1 MITSTTEELDIPS
14 EMRAVAE
21 RSVARAKLDI
31 VSYIR
36 VTEEA
41 ACNFEQL
48 AAEQISKMALNF
60 ALRNALS
67 AFEFA
72 QRVIQAKNIAE
83 FAKLVGDFVN
93 PQMRV
98 LTEQW
103 KDLSETFSKVA
114 IDSIDISKTNKLSS

>member
-1 MITSTTEELDIPS
+1 
-14 EMRAVAE
+14 
-21 RSVARAKLDI
+21 
-31 VSYIR
+31 
-36 VTEEA
+36 
-41 ACNFEQL
+41 
-48 AAEQISKMALNF
+48 
-60 ALRNALS
+60 LRNALS

>member
-67 AFEFA
+67 PNVCKVRF
-72 QRVIQAKNIAE
+72 RAE
-83 FAKLVGDFVN
+83 A
-93 PQMRV
+93 
-98 LTEQW
+98 
-103 KDLSETFSKVA
+103 DLSAGTDDANAE
-114 IDSIDISKTNKLSS
+114 